1 MLSGFLIFSRQTS
14 ERVLKMFE
22 DYNVRGNYHCVE
34 KRVRVYDD
42 PRLGIGGKW
51 EESYDDG
58 SFAAMCI
65 HPELVKEKGH
75 YSQPIDFYSRCGE
88 YGEEPETIEYEY
100 KLNYNFKFFVREVF
114 DKWHCHYF
122 YETYLKFEFKKEDQ
136 KFDFILYN
144 VTVLTKRITENG
156 YSDSPILNERLTLEN
171 LMELYQHCFK
181 KNVHEL
187 CFMRFP
193 KIMDD
198 CFDAGKDQIK
208 EQTQNFFSN
217 VLGIRGGGW

>member
-1 MLSGFLIFSRQTS
+1 MSPEAWQLKQWKASSLDPLTNPLDGFLSAWSGCMQQKNSVVTFFTICTTLSIRYCL
-14 ERVLKMFE
+14 RYGL
-22 DYNVRGNYHCVE
+22 H
-34 KRVRVYDD
+34 
-42 PRLGIGGKW
+42 
-51 EESYDDG
+51 
-58 SFAAMCI
+58 
-65 HPELVKEKGH
+65 ELIN
-75 YSQPIDFYSRCGE
+75 S
-88 YGEEPETIEYEY
+88 
-100 KLNYNFKFFVREVF
+100 FKFVVREVF
-114 DKWHCHYF
+114 DKWNTRYF
-122 YETYLKFEFKKEDQ
+122 YETYLKFDFQKEDQ
-136 KFDFILYN
+136 KFDSNLYN

-156 YSDSPILNERLTLEN
+156 YSESPILNEQLTLEN

-193 KIMDD
+193 KIMND

>member
-1 MLSGFLIFSRQTS
+1 MLSGFVIFCRQTS
-14 ERVLKMFE
+14 ERFLKMFE
-22 DYNVRGNYHCVE
+22 DYKVNGTFHCVA
-34 KRVRVYDD
+34 KRFKVYDD

-51 EESYDDG
+51 EESYDDD

-75 YSQPIDFYSRCGE
+75 YSQPRDFYSN
-88 YGEEPETIEYEY
+88 YGENPETIEYEY
-100 KLNYNFKFFVREVF
+100 TLNNNFKFFVREVF
-114 DKWHCHYF
+114 DKWYCHYF

-136 KFDFILYN
+136 TIDFILYN
-144 VTVLTKRITENG
+144 VTVLTKRITENE

-171 LMELYQHCFK
+171 LNELYQHCFK

-187 CFMRFP
+187 CFNTFP
-193 KIMDD
+193 RIMNN